1 MVEKAPA
8 PWNLTGNGYVI
19 LYWFK
24 KEKLKNRCFLDDY
37 LKESYLGG
45 RGCVMLVDYKSSNV
59 GPYKEL
65 LFIPGK
71 IRFEGQNLYTISK
84 IFVSTLDSVV
94 NGRENWGIPKEHAN
108 FSWMSDK
115 NTEQIGVEREGH
127 EFFSITMERIK
138 FLFPFPITTA
148 LLPFPL
154 VQTLN
159 QKVYYTNFHGRG
171 IGSFARIKEVK
182 VDRDFFPGID
192 DHKPLLV
199 IKVDNFKLTFPKAN
213 IASYEGIS

>member
-1 MVEKAPA
+1 MVKKAPA

-24 KEKLKNRCFLDDY
+24 KENLKDKCFLDDS
-37 LKESYLGG
+37 LKESYMGG
-45 RGCVMLVDYKSSNV
+45 RGCVMLVDYKSSDV

-71 IRFEGQNLYTISK
+71 INFNGKKLYTISK

-115 NTEQIGVEREGH
+115 NTEKIVIEHDGH
-127 EFFSITMERIK
+127 EFFSTTMERIK
-138 FLFPFPITTA
+138 FLFTFPLTTS

-154 VQTLN
+154 VQIMN
-159 QKVYYTNFHGRG
+159 QRAYYTNFHGKG
-171 IGSFARIKEVK
+171 TGSFARIKQMNTDAK
-182 VDRDFFPGID
+182 IFPGID
-192 DHKPLLV
+192 EYKPLVV
-199 IKVDNFKLTFPKAN
+199 IKVENFRLTFPLARTED
-213 IASYEGIS
+213 YVRMR

>member
-1 MVEKAPA
+1 MAMEAPA

-24 KEKLKNRCFLDDY
+24 KEKLKERCFLDDSI
-37 LKESYLGG
+37 KESYLGG

-71 IRFEGQNLYTISK
+71 INFKGQKLFTITK

-108 FSWMSDK
+108 FSWLSDK
-115 NTEQIGVEREGH
+115 NTEKVVIEHDGH
-127 EFFSITMERIK
+127 EFFSATMERIK
-138 FLFPFPITTA
+138 FLFAFPMTTS

-154 VQTLN
+154 FQTLN
-159 QKVYYTNFHGRG
+159 QKIYYTNFHGRG
-171 IGSFARIKEVK
+171 IGSFARIKQINIDEK
-182 VDRDFFPGID
+182 IFPGID
-192 DHKPLLV
+192 DHKPLCV
-199 IKVDNFKLTFPKAN
+199 IKVENFRLAFPVARTED
-213 IASYEGIS
+213 YVRMR

>member
-1 MVEKAPA
+1 MVKKAPA

-24 KEKLKNRCFLDDY
+24 KENLKDKCFLDDS

-45 RGCVMLVDYKSSNV
+45 RGCVMLVDYKSSDV

-71 IRFEGQNLYTISK
+71 INFNGKKLYTISK

-115 NTEQIGVEREGH
+115 HTEKIFIEHDGH
-127 EFFSITMERIK
+127 EFFSANNGANKIPVYFSANDISFTISAGANNESKGLLYK
-138 FLFPFPITTA
+138 FSWKGNWLICE
-148 LLPFPL
+148 
-154 VQTLN
+154 N
-159 QKVYYTNFHGRG
+159 KTNEH
-171 IGSFARIKEVK
+171 
-182 VDRDFFPGID
+182 
-192 DHKPLLV
+192 
-199 IKVDNFKLTFPKAN
+199 
-213 IASYEGIS
+213 